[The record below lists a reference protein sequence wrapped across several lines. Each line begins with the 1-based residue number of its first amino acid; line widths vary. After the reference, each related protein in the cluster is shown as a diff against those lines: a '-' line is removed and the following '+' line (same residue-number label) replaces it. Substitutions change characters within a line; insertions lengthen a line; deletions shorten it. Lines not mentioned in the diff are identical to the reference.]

1 MAGATEG
8 TGAWY
13 ATDSG
18 ALGIILALGI
28 SSDLEETST
37 GTIGAGVGEGEGLG
51 R

>member
-18 ALGIILALGI
+18 ALGI
-28 SSDLEETST
+28 SSDLEEAST
-37 GTIGAGVGEGEGLG
+37 GTIGAGVGGGEGEGLG